1 MRQSPTL
8 TDTPSRS
15 PLLTFTLEPMMT
27 APADPRATL
36 ATLARRF
43 YERGWMAG
51 AAGNLSCRL
60 PDGSIEITALMR
72 PKDNLREDDFLQI
85 AIDGQILR
93 KGRAQDKPSTAAAV
107 HLALYDRFPGARYVA
122 QLLPAEAQLVARMA
136 LSDELPLPALEH
148 LKAFGIWEVGP
159 EITIPV
165 FENHPD
171 APRIAG
177 EIRARVA
184 ASPPRVPGLLI
195 REHGLTLWASSAQQL
210 VNYAEVFDHLFRF
223 MLQARMA
230 GLD

>member
-1 MRQSPTL
+1 MVAAIAT
-8 TDTPSRS
+8 TVAVKV
-15 PLLTFTLEPMMT
+15 ENKVGAMM
-27 APADPRATL
+27 PK
-36 ATLARRF
+36 
-43 YERGWMAG
+43 
-51 AAGNLSCRL
+51 
-60 PDGSIEITALMR
+60 GSTE
-72 PKDNLREDDFLQI
+72 
-85 AIDGQILR
+85 
-93 KGRAQDKPSTAAAV
+93 
-107 HLALYDRFPGARYVA
+107 
-122 QLLPAEAQLVARMA
+122 PAEARTPITPVGKMLRPEVLIAKNSTMAFVATPGRRLRRLSSCIALMPKGVAALVRPIMFAAMFMIIAPMA
-136 LSDELPLPALEH
+136 GWSGGTSGKSRTITAEEAWREVPLALRH

-184 ASPPRVPGLLI
+184 ASPPRVPGLLS

-230 GLD
+230 GFD